1 MLLEKLKEDI
11 VDENCAEGLFINFY
25 NNLIRYEN
33 ENKIILISERIK
45 EYINNLIQEIDYLE
59 EITALETTSI
69 SLEGSLKEIKEDLEV
84 VNEKINFI
92 IDEDFEDKTEELL
105 ENIILNI
112 KLELIPKIEG
122 YKEDLEISYDYYNK
136 IKLNFINDI
145 NEFQNKFLK
154 LIDLNNKKNLEKIKV
169 KINEKAKV
177 ILKDKRI
184 NIEDI
189 GIEAIEIIKNTI
201 LNIDEVNKESFD
213 IYKDIKASTLKVF
226 NEIKE
231 NTDITYNEEEE
242 ENKEEELI
250 DISVLNKRYIKFIE
264 NNSGL
269 IKNKIIKDIQ
279 NMLGAE
285 SIESKLEIEF
295 IYAQDFIK
303 DEYTKKLNEFCKEL
317 KAKANLNV
325 YKKFKSLYGD
335 MLTFQEQIMILDRV
349 NLKIKEFNFINF
361 NDISL
366 IDYLNHSK
374 KKR

>member
-59 EITALETTSI
+59 EITALEASSI
-69 SLEGSLKEIKEDLEV
+69 SLEGILKEIKEDLEV

-122 YKEDLEISYDYYNK
+122 YKEDLEISHDYYNK

-213 IYKDIKASTLKVF
+213 IYKEIKASTLKVF

-335 MLTFQEQIMILDRV
+335 MLTFQEQIMVLDRV